1 MRDPIDSRATS
12 GSKIPAPDPLPHV
25 SRRALRRVK
34 DRIEPPTICPYCD
47 GPVALVENSEIYNGR
62 SYGDWPYAYLCAP
75 CDAYVGLHPNTDLPL
90 GTLAN
95 AELRQ
100 LRKQAKAAWQ
110 QVSGLHGWDRSRAY
124 QWLASEM
131 GIPAAECHFG
141 HFNLVRA
148 RAARGICESAARRL

>member
-1 MRDPIDSRATS
+1 MSDSRAN
-12 GSKIPAPDPLPHV
+12 SKSRIVPPAPLPYV

-34 DRIEPPTICPYCD
+34 DRIDPPSSCPYCD

-75 CDAYVGLHPNTDLPL
+75 CDAYVGLHPHTDLPL

-95 AELRQ
+95 RELRSV
-100 LRKQAKAAWQ
+100 RSQAKVAWQ
-110 QVSGLHGWDRSRAY
+110 AVSRARGWDRSLAY

-141 HFNLVRA
+141 HFNLERA
-148 RAARGICESAARRL
+148 LAAREICESAT